1 MGKYVTL
8 DKMNKKQKREF
19 YSMRR
24 NTWGE
29 FNPVIRK
36 PKNPK
41 AYDRAKEKRN
51 GYEL

>member
-29 FNPVIRK
+29 FSPITRK
-36 PKNPK
+36 AKNGK
-41 AYDRAKEKRN
+41 AYDRAKLKREK
-51 GYEL
+51 YE

>member
-8 DKMNKKQKREF
+8 DKMNKKLKREF

-29 FNPVIRK
+29 LSPVTRK

-41 AYDRAKEKRN
+41 AYDRAKEKRM
-51 GYEL
+51 GYEK